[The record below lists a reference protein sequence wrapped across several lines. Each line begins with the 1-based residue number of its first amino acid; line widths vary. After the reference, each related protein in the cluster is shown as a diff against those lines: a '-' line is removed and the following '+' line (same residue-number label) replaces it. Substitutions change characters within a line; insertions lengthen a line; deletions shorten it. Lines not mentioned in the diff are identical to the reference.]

1 MDRRNRGRRN
11 YAFDNYRSE
20 TMNARN
26 RNLEKYFSANFGPRQ
41 RNIRRNNNAYDYLP
55 QRRGPAP
62 QQRRN
67 EQLQNRRNG
76 PFQQSRRQ
84 RRLQA
89 PRNLPLQD
97 NRVQVRRQNNNSGRR
112 EPIRTRQRKLQNQQ
126 QPKNIGNRQTKRIL
140 RRRSVPIGKLDI
152 ENIGEDVINE
162 DLITIFGAYGRLQRC
177 AVLFKDGI
185 SLKKGVVQ
193 YASRAC
199 AQRACHDLNG
209 TFVKGSNISVTYH
222 TGKVKPNKPEGQD
235 VNMN

>member
-11 YAFDNYRSE
+11 YALDSYRSE

-26 RNLEKYFSANFGPRQ
+26 RNLDKYFSANFGPRQ
-41 RNIRRNNNAYDYLP
+41 RNSRRNNNSYDYLP
-55 QRRGPAP
+55 QRRGPGP

-67 EQLQNRRNG
+67 DQVQSRGNG
-76 PFQQSRRQ
+76 PLQQ
-84 RRLQA
+84 RRGPRRVPA
-89 PRNLPLQD
+89 PRNLPLQN
-97 NRVQVRRQNNNSGRR
+97 NRGSVKGQNNPQRRQ
-112 EPIRTRQRKLQNQQ
+112 PIRNRQRKLQNEQ

-140 RRRSVPIGKLDI
+140 RRRPVPIGKLDI

-177 AVLFKDGI
+177 AVLFKDGV
-185 SLKKGVVQ
+185 SLKRGVVQ

-209 TFVKGSNISVTYH
+209 TLVKGSNISVTYH
-222 TGKVKPNKPEGQD
+222 TGKNKPVKPESQD

>member
-11 YAFDNYRSE
+11 YALDTYRSE

-41 RNIRRNNNAYDYLP
+41 RNTRRNINSYEYLP
-55 QRRGPAP
+55 QRRGPGP

-67 EQLQNRRNG
+67 DQVQPRGNVPLQ
-76 PFQQSRRQ
+76 Q
-84 RRLQA
+84 RRGPRRMQA
-89 PRNLPLQD
+89 PRNMPLQN
-97 NRVQVRRQNNNSGRR
+97 NRGQVRRQNNPGRR
-112 EPIRTRQRKLQNQQ
+112 EPLRNRQGKLQNQQ

-140 RRRSVPIGKLDI
+140 RRRAVPIGKLDI
-152 ENIGEDVINE
+152 ENIGDDVINE

-177 AVLFKDGI
+177 AVLFKDEV

-222 TGKVKPNKPEGQD
+222 TGKGKPVKPEGQD